1 MDRSQ
6 VDPKR
11 ELFRKLLRNISSE
24 TVIRAMEQVPRER
37 FVPQDSRHMAYLD
50 LPLSIGEGQTISQPY
65 IVAMMTEAMEL
76 SGGDRVLKIGTGSG
90 YQTAILSAL
99 TPRGRVVTMER
110 VPALMQQ
117 ARQRLEELGY
127 RNVEVQLA
135 GSSLG
140 CPSKGPYDA
149 IIVKHLGVSHNYAR
163 DGSYFNLTAAAPRL
177 PKSLISQLAIG
188 GRLVIPVGT
197 LSQQELVQA
206 PRTDEGLSL
215 RVLGPCRFV
224 PLLGAE
230 AFPQP

>member
-76 SGGDRVLKIGTGSG
+76 SGGDRVLEIGTGSG

-99 TPRGRVVTMER
+99 TPRGRVVSMER

-117 ARQRLEELGY
+117 ARQRLQELGY
-127 RNVEVQLA
+127 RNVEVQQA

-149 IIVKHLGVSHNYAR
+149 IIV
-163 DGSYFNLTAAAPRL
+163 TAAAPRL

-206 PRTDEGLSL
+206 RCTDEGLSL

>member
-6 VDPKR
+6 VDSKR
-11 ELFRKLLRNISSE
+11 ELFRKLLRNIPSE
-24 TVIRAMEQVPRER
+24 TVIRAMEQVPREL

-65 IVAMMTEAMEL
+65 VVAMMTEAMEL
-76 SGGDRVLKIGTGSG
+76 SGGDRVLEIGTGSG

-99 TPRGRVVTMER
+99 TPRGRVVSMER

-117 ARQRLEELGY
+117 ARQRLQELGY
-127 RNVEVQLA
+127 RNVEVQQA

-140 CPSKGPYDA
+140 CLSKGPYDA
-149 IIVKHLGVSHNYAR
+149 IIV
-163 DGSYFNLTAAAPRL
+163 TAAAPRL
-177 PKSLISQLAIG
+177 PESLLSQLAIG

-206 PRTDEGLSL
+206 RRTDEGLSL

>member
-1 MDRSQ
+1 M
-6 VDPKR
+6 
-11 ELFRKLLRNISSE
+11 LRNISSE

-76 SGGDRVLKIGTGSG
+76 SGGDRVLEIGTGSG

-149 IIVKHLGVSHNYAR
+149 IIV
-163 DGSYFNLTAAAPRL
+163 TAAAPRL

-206 PRTDEGLSL
+206 RRTDEGLSL

>member
-1 MDRSQ
+1 M
-6 VDPKR
+6 
-11 ELFRKLLRNISSE
+11 LRNISSE

-65 IVAMMTEAMEL
+65 IVAMMTEALEL
-76 SGGDRVLKIGTGSG
+76 SGGDRVLEIGTGSG

-149 IIVKHLGVSHNYAR
+149 IIV
-163 DGSYFNLTAAAPRL
+163 TAAAPRL

-206 PRTDEGLSL
+206 RRTDEGLSL

>member
-6 VDPKR
+6 IDPKR
-11 ELFRKLLRNISSE
+11 ELFRKLLRNIPSE
-24 TVIRAMEQVPRER
+24 TVIRAMEQVPREL

-65 IVAMMTEAMEL
+65 VVAMMTEAMEL
-76 SGGDRVLKIGTGSG
+76 SGGDRVLEIGTGSG

-99 TPRGRVVTMER
+99 TPRGRVVSMER

-117 ARQRLEELGY
+117 ARQRLQELGY
-127 RNVEVQLA
+127 RNVEVQQA

-149 IIVKHLGVSHNYAR
+149 IIV
-163 DGSYFNLTAAAPRL
+163 TAAAPRL
-177 PKSLISQLAIG
+177 PESLLSQLAIG

-206 PRTDEGLSL
+206 RRTDEGLSL

>member
-1 MDRSQ
+1 M
-6 VDPKR
+6 
-11 ELFRKLLRNISSE
+11 LRNIPSE
-24 TVIRAMEQVPRER
+24 TVIRAMEQVPRDL
-37 FVPQDSRHMAYLD
+37 FVPQDSRRMAYLD
-50 LPLSIGEGQTISQPY
+50 LPLSIGEEQTISQPY
-65 IVAMMTEAMEL
+65 IVAMMTEALEL
-76 SGGDRVLKIGTGSG
+76 SGGDRVLEIGTGSG

-99 TPRGRVVTMER
+99 TPRGRVVSMER

-117 ARQRLEELGY
+117 ARQRLQELGY
-127 RNVEVQLA
+127 RNVEVQQA

-149 IIVKHLGVSHNYAR
+149 IIV
-163 DGSYFNLTAAAPRL
+163 TAAAPRL
-177 PKSLISQLAIG
+177 PESLLSQLAIG

-206 PRTDEGLSL
+206 RRTDEGLSL

>member
-11 ELFRKLLRNISSE
+11 ELFRKLLRNIPSE
-24 TVIRAMEQVPRER
+24 TVIRAMEQVPREL

-65 IVAMMTEAMEL
+65 VVAMMTEAMEL
-76 SGGDRVLKIGTGSG
+76 SGGDRVLEIGTGSG

-149 IIVKHLGVSHNYAR
+149 IIV
-163 DGSYFNLTAAAPRL
+163 TAAAPRL

-206 PRTDEGLSL
+206 RRTDEGLSL

>member
-1 MDRSQ
+1 MRFFRMDRRQ
-6 VDPKR
+6 VDSKR
-11 ELFRKLLRNISSE
+11 ELFRKSLLNIPSK
-24 TVIRAMEQVPRER
+24 TVIRAMEQVPRDL

-50 LPLSIGEGQTISQPY
+50 VPLSIGEEQTISQPY
-65 IVAMMTEAMEL
+65 IVAMMTEALEL
-76 SGGDRVLKIGTGSG
+76 SGGDRVLEIGTGSG

-99 TPRGRVVTMER
+99 TPRGRVVSMER

-117 ARQRLEELGY
+117 ARQRLQELGY
-127 RNVEVQLA
+127 RNVEVRQA

-140 CPSKGPYDA
+140 CPFKGPYDA
-149 IIVKHLGVSHNYAR
+149 IIV
-163 DGSYFNLTAAAPRL
+163 TAAAPRL
-177 PKSLISQLAIG
+177 PESLLSQLAIG

-206 PRTDEGLSL
+206 RRTDEGLSL

>member
-1 MDRSQ
+1 MVRRQ

-11 ELFRKLLRNISSE
+11 ELFRKLLRNIPSE
-24 TVIRAMEQVPRER
+24 TVIRAMEQVPRDL

-50 LPLSIGEGQTISQPY
+50 LPLSIGEEQTISQPY
-65 IVAMMTEAMEL
+65 IVAMMTEALEL
-76 SGGDRVLKIGTGSG
+76 SGGDRVLEIGTGSG

-99 TPRGRVVTMER
+99 TPRGRVVSMER

-117 ARQRLEELGY
+117 ARQRLQELGY
-127 RNVEVQLA
+127 HNVEVQEA
-135 GSSLG
+135 DSSLG

-149 IIVKHLGVSHNYAR
+149 IIV
-163 DGSYFNLTAAAPRL
+163 TAAAPRL
-177 PKSLISQLAIG
+177 PESLLSQLAIG

-206 PRTDEGLSL
+206 RRTDEGLSL

>member
-76 SGGDRVLKIGTGSG
+76 SGGDRVLEIGTGSG

-149 IIVKHLGVSHNYAR
+149 IIV
-163 DGSYFNLTAAAPRL
+163 TAAAPRL

-206 PRTDEGLSL
+206 RRTDEGLSL

-224 PLLGAE
+224 PLLGKE

>member
-1 MDRSQ
+1 M
-6 VDPKR
+6 
-11 ELFRKLLRNISSE
+11 LRNISSE

-76 SGGDRVLKIGTGSG
+76 SGGDRVLEIGTGSG

-117 ARQRLEELGY
+117 ARQRLQELGY

-149 IIVKHLGVSHNYAR
+149 IIV
-163 DGSYFNLTAAAPRL
+163 TAAAPRL

-206 PRTDEGLSL
+206 RRTDEGLSL

>member
-1 MDRSQ
+1 M
-6 VDPKR
+6 
-11 ELFRKLLRNISSE
+11 LRNISSE

-76 SGGDRVLKIGTGSG
+76 SGGDRVLEIGTGSG

-117 ARQRLEELGY
+117 ARQRLQELGY
-127 RNVEVQLA
+127 RNVEVQQA

-149 IIVKHLGVSHNYAR
+149 IIV
-163 DGSYFNLTAAAPRL
+163 TAAAPRL

-206 PRTDEGLSL
+206 RRTDEGLSL

>member
-1 MDRSQ
+1 MDRRQ

-11 ELFRKLLRNISSE
+11 ELFRKLLRNIPSE
-24 TVIRAMEQVPRER
+24 TVIRAMEQVPRDL

-50 LPLSIGEGQTISQPY
+50 LPLSIGEEQTISQPY
-65 IVAMMTEAMEL
+65 IVAMMTEALEL
-76 SGGDRVLKIGTGSG
+76 SGGDRVLEIGTGSG

-99 TPRGRVVTMER
+99 TPRGRVVSMER

-117 ARQRLEELGY
+117 ARQRLQELGY
-127 RNVEVQLA
+127 RNVEVQQA

-149 IIVKHLGVSHNYAR
+149 IIV
-163 DGSYFNLTAAAPRL
+163 TAAAPRL
-177 PKSLISQLAIG
+177 PESLISQLAIG

-206 PRTDEGLSL
+206 RRTGEGLSL

>member
-11 ELFRKLLRNISSE
+11 ELFRKLLRNIPSE
-24 TVIRAMEQVPRER
+24 TVIRAMEQVPREL

-65 IVAMMTEAMEL
+65 VVAMMTEAMEL
-76 SGGDRVLKIGTGSG
+76 SGGDRVLEIGTGSG

-149 IIVKHLGVSHNYAR
+149 IIV
-163 DGSYFNLTAAAPRL
+163 TAAAPRL
-177 PKSLISQLAIG
+177 PESLLSQLAIG

-206 PRTDEGLSL
+206 RRTDEGLSL

>member
-1 MDRSQ
+1 MDRRQ
-6 VDPKR
+6 VNPKR
-11 ELFRKLLRNISSE
+11 ELFRKLLRNIPSE
-24 TVIRAMEQVPRER
+24 TVIGAMEQVPREL

-65 IVAMMTEAMEL
+65 VVAMMTEAMEL
-76 SGGDRVLKIGTGSG
+76 SGGDRVLEIGTGSG

-99 TPRGRVVTMER
+99 TPRGRVVSMER

-117 ARQRLEELGY
+117 ARQRLQELGY
-127 RNVEVQLA
+127 RNVEVQQA

-149 IIVKHLGVSHNYAR
+149 IIV
-163 DGSYFNLTAAAPRL
+163 TAAAPRL
-177 PKSLISQLAIG
+177 PESLLSQLAIG

-206 PRTDEGLSL
+206 RRTDEGLSL

-224 PLLGAE
+224 PLLGTE

>member
-11 ELFRKLLRNISSE
+11 ELFRKLLRNIPSE
-24 TVIRAMEQVPRER
+24 TVIRAMEQVPREL

-76 SGGDRVLKIGTGSG
+76 SGGDRVLEIGTGSG

-99 TPRGRVVTMER
+99 TPRGRVVSMER
-110 VPALMQQ
+110 VPALTQQ
-117 ARQRLEELGY
+117 ARQRLQELGY
-127 RNVEVQLA
+127 RNVEVQQA

-149 IIVKHLGVSHNYAR
+149 IIV
-163 DGSYFNLTAAAPRL
+163 TAAAPRL
-177 PKSLISQLAIG
+177 PESLLSQLAVG

-206 PRTDEGLSL
+206 RRTDEGLSL

-224 PLLGAE
+224 PLLGTE
-230 AFPQP
+230 AFPQT

>member
-11 ELFRKLLRNISSE
+11 ELFRKLLRNIPSE
-24 TVIRAMEQVPRER
+24 TVIRAMEQVPREL

-76 SGGDRVLKIGTGSG
+76 SGGDRVLEIGTGSG

-99 TPRGRVVTMER
+99 TPRGRVVSMER
-110 VPALMQQ
+110 IPALMQQ
-117 ARQRLEELGY
+117 ARQRLQELGY
-127 RNVEVQLA
+127 RNVEVQQA

-140 CPSKGPYDA
+140 CHAKGPYDA
-149 IIVKHLGVSHNYAR
+149 IIV
-163 DGSYFNLTAAAPRL
+163 TAAAPRL
-177 PKSLISQLAIG
+177 PESLLSQLAIG

-206 PRTDEGLSL
+206 RRTDEGLSL

>member
-6 VDPKR
+6 VDLKR

-76 SGGDRVLKIGTGSG
+76 SGGDRVLEIGTGSG

-110 VPALMQQ
+110 VPAPMQQ

-149 IIVKHLGVSHNYAR
+149 IIV
-163 DGSYFNLTAAAPRL
+163 TAAAPRL

-206 PRTDEGLSL
+206 RRTDEGLSL

>member
-1 MDRSQ
+1 MRFFRMDRRQ

-11 ELFRKLLRNISSE
+11 ELFRKLLRNIPSE
-24 TVIRAMEQVPRER
+24 TVIRAMEQVPRDL

-50 LPLSIGEGQTISQPY
+50 LPLSIGEEQTISQPY
-65 IVAMMTEAMEL
+65 IVAMMTEALEL
-76 SGGDRVLKIGTGSG
+76 SGGDRVLEIGTGSG

-99 TPRGRVVTMER
+99 TPRGRVVSMER

-117 ARQRLEELGY
+117 ARQRLQELGY
-127 RNVEVQLA
+127 RNVEVRQA

-140 CPSKGPYDA
+140 CPFKGPYDA
-149 IIVKHLGVSHNYAR
+149 IIV
-163 DGSYFNLTAAAPRL
+163 TAAAPRL
-177 PKSLISQLAIG
+177 PESLLSQLAIG

-206 PRTDEGLSL
+206 RRTDEGLSL

>member
-1 MDRSQ
+1 MDRRR

-11 ELFRKLLRNISSE
+11 ELFRKLLRNIPSE
-24 TVIRAMEQVPRER
+24 TVIRAMEQVPRDL

-50 LPLSIGEGQTISQPY
+50 LPLSIGEEQTISQPY
-65 IVAMMTEAMEL
+65 IVAMMTEALEL
-76 SGGDRVLKIGTGSG
+76 SGGDRVLEIGTGSG

-99 TPRGRVVTMER
+99 TPRGRVVSMER

-117 ARQRLEELGY
+117 ARQRLQELGY
-127 RNVEVQLA
+127 RNVEVQQA

-149 IIVKHLGVSHNYAR
+149 IIV
-163 DGSYFNLTAAAPRL
+163 TAAAPRL
-177 PKSLISQLAIG
+177 PESLLSQLAIG

-206 PRTDEGLSL
+206 RRTDEGLSL
-215 RVLGPCRFV
+215 RVVGPCRFV

>member
-1 MDRSQ
+1 M
-6 VDPKR
+6 
-11 ELFRKLLRNISSE
+11 LRNIPSE
-24 TVIRAMEQVPRER
+24 TVIRAMEQVPREL

-65 IVAMMTEAMEL
+65 VVAMMTEAMEL
-76 SGGDRVLKIGTGSG
+76 SGGDRVLEIGTGSG

-99 TPRGRVVTMER
+99 TPRGRVVSMER

-117 ARQRLEELGY
+117 ARQRLQELGY
-127 RNVEVQLA
+127 RNVEVQQA

-149 IIVKHLGVSHNYAR
+149 IIV
-163 DGSYFNLTAAAPRL
+163 TAAAPRL
-177 PKSLISQLAIG
+177 PESLLSQLANG

-206 PRTDEGLSL
+206 RRTDEGLSL

-230 AFPQP
+230 AFLQP

>member
-1 MDRSQ
+1 M
-6 VDPKR
+6 
-11 ELFRKLLRNISSE
+11 LRNIPSE
-24 TVIRAMEQVPRER
+24 TVIRAMEQVPRDL

-50 LPLSIGEGQTISQPY
+50 LPLSIGEEQTISQPY
-65 IVAMMTEAMEL
+65 IVAMMTEALEL
-76 SGGDRVLKIGTGSG
+76 SGGDRVLEIGTGSG

-99 TPRGRVVTMER
+99 TPRGRVVSMER

-117 ARQRLEELGY
+117 ARQRLQELGY
-127 RNVEVQLA
+127 RNVEVQQA

-149 IIVKHLGVSHNYAR
+149 IIV
-163 DGSYFNLTAAAPRL
+163 TAAAPRL
-177 PKSLISQLAIG
+177 PESLLSQLAIG

-206 PRTDEGLSL
+206 RRTGEGLSL

>member
-1 MDRSQ
+1 M
-6 VDPKR
+6 
-11 ELFRKLLRNISSE
+11 LRNIPSK
-24 TVIRAMEQVPRER
+24 TVIRAMEQVPRDL

-50 LPLSIGEGQTISQPY
+50 LPLSIGEEQTISQPY
-65 IVAMMTEAMEL
+65 IVAMMTEALEL
-76 SGGDRVLKIGTGSG
+76 SGGDRVLEIGTGSG

-99 TPRGRVVTMER
+99 TPRGRVVSMER

-117 ARQRLEELGY
+117 ARQRLQELGY
-127 RNVEVQLA
+127 RNVEVQQA

-149 IIVKHLGVSHNYAR
+149 IIV
-163 DGSYFNLTAAAPRL
+163 TAAAPRL
-177 PKSLISQLAIG
+177 PESLLSQLAIG

-206 PRTDEGLSL
+206 RRTDDGLSL

>member
-1 MDRSQ
+1 M
-6 VDPKR
+6 
-11 ELFRKLLRNISSE
+11 LRNISSE

-76 SGGDRVLKIGTGSG
+76 SGGDRVLEIGTGSG

-99 TPRGRVVTMER
+99 TPRGRVVSMER

-117 ARQRLEELGY
+117 ARQRLQELGY
-127 RNVEVQLA
+127 RNVEVQQA

-149 IIVKHLGVSHNYAR
+149 IIV
-163 DGSYFNLTAAAPRL
+163 TAAAPRL

-206 PRTDEGLSL
+206 RRTDEGLSL